1 MAHSAVW
8 CWQQSWW
15 TMVDHFLKLLNCRN
29 FRGTLVSCQMDGRTL
44 VGQKTGVFFNLKNL
58 LVHPQLFLRHT
69 DALDTLV
76 HLCLNYSDELEKMF
90 WLLQYPIFRFRKSE
104 QMMRVTKFLLARIYI
119 DSISAVAY
127 ILYYLERNMID
138 KGLQCSLD

>member
-1 MAHSAVW
+1 MLAAKLVNHGRSLP
-8 CWQQSWW
+8 QITQLSKFQGNFS
-15 TMVDHFLKLLNCRN
+15 FLSDGWKN
-29 FRGTLVSCQMDGRTL
+29 FGGPKDW
-44 VGQKTGVFFNLKNL
+44 VFFNLKNL

-104 QMMRVTKFLLARIYI
+104 QMMWVTKFLLSWIYI

-127 ILYYLERNMID
+127 IFYYLERNMID